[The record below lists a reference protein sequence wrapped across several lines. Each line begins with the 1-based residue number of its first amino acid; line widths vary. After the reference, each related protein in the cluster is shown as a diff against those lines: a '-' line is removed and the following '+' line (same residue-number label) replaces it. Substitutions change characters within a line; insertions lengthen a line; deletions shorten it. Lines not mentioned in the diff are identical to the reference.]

1 MKKITLIFRNI
12 LILFSLQVFL
22 YYVWHKGQTSMKF
35 SELSIEYIVY
45 SIILYSYVITNT
57 IYKSKDTVRT
67 HSTIIIPKDY
77 TEY

>member
-1 MKKITLIFRNI
+1 MKKTTLIFRNT
-12 LILFSLQVFL
+12 LLLFSLQLFL
-22 YYVWHKGQTSMKF
+22 YYVWHKGQTRMQF

-67 HSTIIIPKDY
+67 HSTIIIPKDSNIF
-77 TEY
+77 

>member
-1 MKKITLIFRNI
+1 MKKLTLIFRNI
-12 LILFSLQVFL
+12 LILFSLQLFL

-45 SIILYSYVITNT
+45 SIILYAYVITNT
-57 IYKSKDTVRT
+57 IYKNDTVRT
-67 HSTIIIPKDY
+67 HSTIIIPKNY

>member
-1 MKKITLIFRNI
+1 MKKLTLIFRNI

-22 YYVWHKGQTSMKF
+22 YYVWHKGQTSMQF

-67 HSTIIIPKDY
+67 HSTIIIPKDN